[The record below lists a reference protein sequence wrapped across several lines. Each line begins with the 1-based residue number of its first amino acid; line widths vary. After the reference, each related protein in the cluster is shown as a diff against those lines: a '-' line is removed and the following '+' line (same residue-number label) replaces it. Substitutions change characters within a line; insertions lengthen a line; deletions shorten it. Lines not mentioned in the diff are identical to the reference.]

1 DVAVRKS
8 REGGPPRGVGLAS
21 SVLSDQW
28 GRGVQARWI
37 GTSATPER
45 PSIGMEASSRI
56 TTCSVLGSG
65 HSPLRT
71 GSQLALDP
79 LPISTLLLT
88 GDPDRAQGQASP
100 PPASLIGPRRA
111 IELRLGIQTVN
122 ASPQMGFK
130 IGTVRSGTLA
140 TLSST
145 TAVPR
150 SPRRLVAASSICLV
164 PTPV

>member
-8 REGGPPRGVGLAS
+8 REGGPPRGVGVAAG
-21 SVLSDQW
+21 VRSDEW

-79 LPISTLLLT
+79 LAMSTLLLT
-88 GDPDRAQGQASP
+88 GDPDLYQYQAYLP
-100 PPASLIGPRRA
+100 
-111 IELRLGIQTVN
+111 
-122 ASPQMGFK
+122 
-130 IGTVRSGTLA
+130 
-140 TLSST
+140 
-145 TAVPR
+145 
-150 SPRRLVAASSICLV
+150 
-164 PTPV
+164 